1 MTKWW
6 SFIKKQKQ
14 IQDFSIY
21 GFGQFF
27 NLVTPLLVAP
37 YVIAIC
43 GEENYG
49 KIAVGMALAFFL
61 IVFIDFGA
69 DISGVREVSIHR
81 NNPNKL
87 AEILSATYRLR
98 IFSLLS
104 ILLVTSILFFTIPY
118 FTEEKPLFFL
128 SLSIVVAQFFNP
140 IWFLQGLEQIK
151 TITIINIVSK
161 VIYLVAVF
169 VFIHETEDYV
179 LVNLFWGLGMML
191 VNFVALLWVFNQ
203 YKSFGFQVSKE
214 QLSTKFKTDFSIF
227 GSQIFV
233 SLQMYAPVF
242 LLSVLGSNSMAGQ
255 YKIVEQ
261 IINVF
266 KTYILLFF
274 NYVFPK
280 VCLNFQ
286 ESKAKGLKVWSL
298 FNGINAFFILMMM
311 VVLYVFSIEIV
322 SYFNPE
328 EVEKIADL
336 LKIAVLIPLLIALSN
351 PMKQI
356 VLALNKNKEYVLTVV
371 FVVICSTIAL
381 FFVIPIY
388 EVIGMIWVLIAT
400 ELVFLCLLAWWSVVN
415 LKTKLVKFN

>member
-6 SFIKKQKQ
+6 HFIKKQKQ

-69 DISGVREVSIHR
+69 DISGVREVSIQR
-81 NNPNKL
+81 NNSNKL
-87 AEILSATYRLR
+87 KEILITTYLLRL
-98 IFSLLS
+98 FSL
-104 ILLVTSILFFTIPY
+104 ILLLFVTTVLFFSIPY
-118 FTEEKPLFFL
+118 FSKEKPLFFL
-128 SLSIVVAQFFNP
+128 SLSIMVAQFFNP

-151 TITIINIVSK
+151 TITVINIVSK
-161 VIYLVAVF
+161 LIYLVAVF
-169 VFIHETEDYV
+169 LFIHEADDYV
-179 LVNLFWGLGMML
+179 LVNLFWGLGML
-191 VNFVALLWVFNQ
+191 LANLVALLWIFKQ
-203 YKSFGFQVSKE
+203 YKQEDFLLSK
-214 QLSTKFKTDFSIF
+214 QHLTSKFKSDFSIF

-274 NYVFPK
+274 NFVFPK

-286 ESKAKGLKVWSL
+286 ESNAKGLKVWSV
-298 FNGINAFFILMMM
+298 FNGVNAFFIAIMM
-311 VVLYVFSIEIV
+311 VVVYVFSFEIV

-328 EVEKIADL
+328 DVDKIANL
-336 LKIAVLIPLLIALSN
+336 LKIAVLIPMLVALSN

-371 FVVICSTIAL
+371 FVVICNIIAL
-381 FFVIPIY
+381 FFVIPLY
-388 EVIGMIWVLIAT
+388 EVVGMIWVLIAT
-400 ELVFLCLLAWWSVVN
+400 ELVFLFLLAWWSFSN
-415 LKTKLVKFN
+415 LKTNKAF